1 MLIYGVCEESITKYN
16 EDKAEKF
23 LKNLLDTSCKDIAEN
38 YFINKEENGCNLHDW
53 LDNYESCNGCNGLFA
68 CLSEIIRKLDD
79 IDISCDNPN
88 GLCYLGLQ
96 SDMPW
101 HYNEKTK
108 NLTLKEYQDTLTK
121 YLYYFTDDE
130 IKIRWWKVDDEC
142 DY

>member
-96 SDMPW
+96 ADMPW
-101 HYNEKTK
+101 HYNEK
-108 NLTLKEYQDTLTK
+108 N
-121 YLYYFTDDE
+121 
-130 IKIRWWKVDDEC
+130 
-142 DY
+142 

>member
-68 CLSEIIRKLDD
+68 CLSEIIRELDD

-96 SDMPW
+96 ADMPW

-108 NLTLKEYQDTLTK
+108 NLT
-121 YLYYFTDDE
+121 
-130 IKIRWWKVDDEC
+130 
-142 DY
+142 

>member
-68 CLSEIIRKLDD
+68 CLSEIIRGLDD

-96 SDMPW
+96 ADMPW

-108 NLTLKEYQDTLTK
+108 NLTLKEYH
-121 YLYYFTDDE
+121 Y
-130 IKIRWWKVDDEC
+130 
-142 DY
+142 

>member
-1 MLIYGVCEESITKYN
+1 MFYRIR
-16 EDKAEKF
+16 
-23 LKNLLDTSCKDIAEN
+23 
-38 YFINKEENGCNLHDW
+38 
-53 LDNYESCNGCNGLFA
+53 CNGLFA
-68 CLSEIIRKLDD
+68 CLSEIIRELDD

-96 SDMPW
+96 ADMPW

>member
-68 CLSEIIRKLDD
+68 CLSEIIRELDD

-88 GLCYLGLQ
+88 GLCYLGL
-96 SDMPW
+96 
-101 HYNEKTK
+101 
-108 NLTLKEYQDTLTK
+108 
-121 YLYYFTDDE
+121 
-130 IKIRWWKVDDEC
+130 
-142 DY
+142 